1 MIIIIASYKVC
12 FVYIYGLFHY
22 ICKFKK
28 ILKFAKIVV
37 TPFCFLKRG
46 TNSKKQL

>member
-22 ICKFKK
+22 ICKFKR
-28 ILKFAKIVV
+28 
-37 TPFCFLKRG
+37 FLSLPKLWLHHFV
-46 TNSKKQL
+46 S